1 MLVEVKEEEEE
12 ETMGEMSATS
22 SNQVEVRGG
31 RGLEWRAS
39 GEEEEAA
46 IFRRDT
52 CC

>member
-1 MLVEVKEEEEE
+1 MLVEFKEEEEE
-12 ETMGEMSATS
+12 ETMGEMSETS
-22 SNQVEVRGG
+22 SNQEVRG
-31 RGLEWRAS
+31 RRRLEWRAS